1 MLEAVPVHLR
11 WQALALVALGGA
23 IGTGARE
30 ALALTW
36 PAPPDGVPW
45 TIAAINVRGAF
56 VLGVLLEALGRRGP
70 DEGRRRALRLFAGTG
85 VLGSVVA
92 GAAAA
97 AAGIA
102 VAARVLP
109 GRSVAAGAGD
119 RGRGGGDEPKGAG
132 ADGAAGDGRG
142 GGER

>member
-1 MLEAVPVHLR
+1 VLEAVPVHLR
-11 WQALALVALGGA
+11 WQALALVAPGGA
-23 IGTGARE
+23 IATGARE

-119 RGRGGGDEPKGAG
+119 RCRGGGDEPKGAG